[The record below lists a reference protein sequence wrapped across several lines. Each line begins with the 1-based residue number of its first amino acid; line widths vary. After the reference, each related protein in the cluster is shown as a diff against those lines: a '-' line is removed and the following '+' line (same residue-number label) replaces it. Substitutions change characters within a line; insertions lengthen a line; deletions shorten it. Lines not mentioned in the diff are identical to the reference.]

1 MSSSGS
7 PPSSLTTALTSPA
20 SNAFVFE
27 GIGAGVF
34 TIEYQRFLVDKETEL
49 KKHSPGIK
57 EKKLKKRIEQS
68 WEKTHP
74 LQYYS
79 TPPPVLEDT
88 KDLSPSIAEDDEK
101 KVAPG
106 EGTQGKHQV
115 WPPGEDGSEA
125 SD

>member
-7 PPSSLTTALTSPA
+7 PPSSLPTALTPSTSSA
-20 SNAFVFE
+20 SAFP
-27 GIGAGVF
+27 GIGSGVF
-34 TIEYQRFLVDKETEL
+34 TIEYQHFLVDKENEL

-74 LQYYS
+74 LQHYS
-79 TPPPVLEDT
+79 TPSPVLEDT

-101 KVAPG
+101 KVAAG
-106 EGTQGKHQV
+106 DGTLGKHQV
-115 WPPGEDGSEA
+115 WPADEEESEE